1 MSVDARGK
9 QRTRYGHNLRGGALD
24 EITCVGEEPKTW
36 KETTGRGDVTELAVT
51 LALARA
57 GKKILRPVSSA
68 TRYDLLVDNEDGTFT
83 RIQCKTGRLR
93 EGTVEFRM
101 YSISGHHTREN
112 SYRGQID
119 AFGVYCA
126 ETGDAYLVPIEALT
140 CDTIA
145 RLRISPARN
154 GQMRRVRLASDYLIS
169 ERTHAKQPALEGL
182 TP

>member
-1 MSVDARGK
+1 M
-9 QRTRYGHNLRGGALD
+9 D
-24 EITCVGEEPKTW
+24 ETTCVGEDPKTW
-36 KETTGRGDVTELAVT
+36 KETTGRGDVTELAVM

-68 TRYDLLVDNEDGTFT
+68 TRYDLAVDNEDGTIT

-101 YSISGHHTREN
+101 YSISGHNTRKN
-112 SYRGQID
+112 GYRGQID

-126 ETGDAYLVPIEALT
+126 ETGDAYLVPMEALT

-145 RLRISPARN
+145 RLRIARTRN
-154 GQMRRVRLASDYLIS
+154 GQARRVRMASSYLINA
-169 ERTHAKQPALEGL
+169 RVLAVQPALEGL
-182 TP
+182 MR